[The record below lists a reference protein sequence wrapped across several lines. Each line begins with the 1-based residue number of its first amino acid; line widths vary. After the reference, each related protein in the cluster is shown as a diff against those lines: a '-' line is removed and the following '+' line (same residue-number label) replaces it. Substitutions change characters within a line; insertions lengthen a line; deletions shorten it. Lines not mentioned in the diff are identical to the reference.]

1 MRKWTLDR
9 PAPTWVNSPETVRKV
24 KEKIA
29 RTHIVAI
36 DTETD
41 GIDIARS
48 RPRFW
53 SLATDKNSRYFLEDS
68 MLQEFEPVFNDTT
81 IDWIGSHTKF
91 DAHMLQNA
99 GYSLAGNLYCTLVM
113 DRLLD
118 PENDHGLKECYEREF
133 DENMATFGAT
143 FFPRNKKTGKPQKP
157 PKKSLIDI
165 MEGVW
170 DSDPKRVI
178 EYASLDAWASLRL
191 FYRLAGKLKDETAW
205 TGQSLWEVY
214 LDHEVPFTKVLLD
227 CETRGIR
234 IDVPY
239 LQSLEPKI
247 REEMDV
253 VSRKLNKVAGQPVN
267 PNSPKQLQQLF
278 FKKLGLRPITWT
290 SGGKSGNRQPSVAVA
305 VLETFS
311 NAGIEAAE
319 LVLRFR
325 KLTKILGTYV
335 LGIID
340 RLGPDGRLHGSL
352 NQHVTDTARL
362 SGTEPNLQ
370 NLPRPSSD
378 EFKVRQAFIA
388 SPGMKFLSAD
398 YAQLEMYLMGH
409 FSQDKGML
417 RNIRDGLDIHAG
429 NAALVWGVPYQD
441 IIQAKHAKDSGKN
454 ITAAQ
459 KQLLE
464 YRQFAKVIGFGLNY
478 GKGAKLLAF
487 ELKLHD
493 KFGPSVRK
501 RIARERPGSNE
512 EYIEGA
518 IERKARKEAQ
528 KTIDAYFKR
537 IPGVKQFIALTH
549 KDAADNKY
557 VESILGR
564 RRWLRQ
570 IMDRQEQLEHE
581 KFAWEQ
587 GDKACWCAR
596 CKDSRA
602 GDRRSVNTI
611 IQGSAADVTMMAMV
625 KCAHD
630 PWLSDAHMLFQVH
643 DEINFEVPTDIADEI
658 AKRVQYNMENPGI
671 KLRVPLKAEPS
682 IGDNWVE
689 AH

>member
-1 MRKWTLDR
+1 MKKWTLDR
-9 PAPTWVNSPETVRKV
+9 PEPIWVNSVQKVREV

-29 RTHIVAI
+29 RTHVVAI

-41 GIDIARS
+41 GLDIARS

-53 SLATDKNSRYFLEDS
+53 SLATDLNSRYFLEDT
-68 MLQEFEPVFNDTT
+68 MLPVFAPVFADPS

-99 GYSLAGNLYCTLVM
+99 GYNLAGNLYCTLVM

-118 PENDHGLKECYEREF
+118 PDNDHGLKESYEREF
-133 DENMATFGAT
+133 GENMATFAAT
-143 FFPRNKKTGKPQKP
+143 FFPRSKKTGKPTKP

-170 DSDPKRVI
+170 DTNPKRVI

-191 FYRLAGKLKDETAW
+191 FYKLAGQLDEQTTW
-205 TGQSLWEVY
+205 TGQSLWEIY
-214 LDHEVPFTKVLLD
+214 LEYEMPFTKVLLD
-227 CETRGIR
+227 CESRGIQ

-253 VSRKLNKVAGQPVN
+253 VSRQLNKAAGQPIN
-267 PNSPKQLQQLF
+267 PNSPKQLQELF
-278 FKKLGLRPITWT
+278 FGKMGLKPLAWT
-290 SGGKSGNRQPSVAVA
+290 SGGRSGNKKPSVAVG
-305 VLETFS
+305 VLETF
-311 NAGIEAAE
+311 AGFGVAEAQM
-319 LVLRFR
+319 VLRYR
-325 KLTKILGTYV
+325 KLTKMLGTYV
-335 LGIID
+335 IGIID

-378 EFKVRQAFIA
+378 EFKIRQAFIA

-409 FSQDKGML
+409 FSGDKGMI
-417 RNIRDGLDIHAG
+417 RNIREGLDIHAG
-429 NAALVWGVPYQD
+429 NAALVWGVPYED
-441 IIQAKHAKDSGKN
+441 IIQARRDKDAGKKL
-454 ITAAQ
+454 TAGQ

-464 YRQFAKVIGFGLNY
+464 YRQFAKVVGFGLNY
-478 GKGAKLLAF
+478 GKGAKLLAS
-487 ELKLHD
+487 ELRLHE

-501 RIARERPGSNE
+501 RIERERPGSNE
-512 EYIEGA
+512 EYIEAA

-528 KTIDAYFKR
+528 KIIDVYFER
-537 IPGVKQFIALTH
+537 IPGVQKFIDVTH
-549 KDAADNKY
+549 YRAAETKY
-557 VESILGR
+557 VESIIGR

-570 IMDRQEQLEHE
+570 IMSMDDQLAHE
-581 KFAWEQ
+581 KIAMDN
-587 GDKACWCAR
+587 GDRACWCMR
-596 CKDSRA
+596 CRDSRA

-611 IQGSAADVTMMAMV
+611 IQGSAADVTMMAML
-625 KCAHD
+625 KCHSD
-630 PWLSDAHMLFQVH
+630 PWLSECHMLFQVH
-643 DEINFEVPTDIADEI
+643 DEINFEVPTEIADEA
-658 AKRVQYNMENPGI
+658 AKRIQHNMEHPG
-671 KLRVPLKAEPS
+671 LELCVPLKAEPS
-682 IGDNWVE
+682 IGYNWVE